1 MALSCI
7 VVEEAIAD
15 KFVEELVRQAKQV
28 IPTKA
33 YDRSHAKGVKTI
45 GPITYEKH
53 YQEVLRD
60 IQKGIEEGAKLVLDG
75 RNPELPEDMKNG
87 YFVAPTIFDHVTQ
100 EMSIGREEIFAPVL
114 TVKRCKDFEEGLA
127 MMNENP
133 YANGS
138 VIYTQSGYF
147 ARQFTRYTDGGMV
160 GVNVGVPVPIGFFP
174 FSGHKDS
181 FFGDLHCLGKDAYR
195 FFTESK
201 TVTTHWFDE
210 EEKKTIEV
218 STWDGTI

>member
-1 MALSCI
+1 
-7 VVEEAIAD
+7 
-15 KFVEELVRQAKQV
+15 
-28 IPTKA
+28 
-33 YDRSHAKGVKTI
+33 
-45 GPITYEKH
+45 
-53 YQEVLRD
+53 
-60 IQKGIEEGAKLVLDG
+60 
-75 RNPELPEDMKNG
+75 MKNG

-160 GVNVGVPVPIGFFP
+160 GVNVGVPVPI
-174 FSGHKDS
+174 
-181 FFGDLHCLGKDAYR
+181 
-195 FFTESK
+195 
-201 TVTTHWFDE
+201 
-210 EEKKTIEV
+210 
-218 STWDGTI
+218 